1 MYNGPNIPKDE
12 LSLAIHF
19 SSRRCT
25 GGGPDSAFN
34 FSWPIAIDVSKNKI
48 LFGNYGTANDL
59 STEGKATVLEF
70 NGSGYFESMGGKS
83 GGSTSYNLVNAA
95 GDFTLLMWIYAEDN
109 TERDTI
115 FEKQGTI
122 YASYQQ
128 ELAVTLETN
137 EAFSYY
143 SRRFDNY
150 DHAGT
155 NTMTQ
160 NEFNLIGIKLSSGE
174 STTARTG
181 FHSKNGSAWSANYN
195 SRSDTAIVAAQNIR
209 IGTGYAGPVENGK
222 LGAIYCYNKMLSDQE
237 VLQFYNATKGLFNE
251 INIP

>member
-12 LSLAIHF
+12 LSLAVHF

-34 FSWPIAIDVSKNKI
+34 FAPPIAIDVSKNKL
-48 LFGNYGTANDL
+48 LFGQYGTTNAIE
-59 STEGKATVLEF
+59 TQGRATVMDF
-70 NGSGYFESMGGKS
+70 NGSGYFEDIGGKS
-83 GGSTSYNLVNAA
+83 GGTVSYQNVNAA
-95 GDFTLLMWIYAEDN
+95 GDFTLLMWVYAEDL

-115 FEKQGTI
+115 FEKKGTI
-122 YASYQQ
+122 YQSYQQ

-155 NTMTQ
+155 SAMTL
-160 NEFNLIGIKLSSGE
+160 NEFNLMGIKLSSGE

-181 FHSKNGSAWSANYN
+181 FHSKNGSAWAASYN
-195 SRSDTAIVAAQNIR
+195 SRSDTAIVAAANVR
-209 IGTGYAGPVENGK
+209 IGTGYAGAVENGK

-237 VLQFYNATKGLFNE
+237 VLQFYNATKGLFK
-251 INIP
+251 

>member
-12 LSLAIHF
+12 LSLAVHF

-34 FSWPIAIDVSKNKI
+34 FSPPIAIDVSKNKL
-48 LFGNYGTANDL
+48 LFGQYGTPN
-59 STEGKATVLEF
+59 TIETQGRATVMDF
-70 NGSGYFESMGGKS
+70 NGSGYFEDIGGKS
-83 GGSTSYNLVNAA
+83 GGTVSYQNVNAA
-95 GDFTLLMWIYAEDN
+95 GDFTLLMWVYAEDL

-115 FEKQGTI
+115 FEKKGTI
-122 YASYQQ
+122 YQSYQQ

-150 DHAGT
+150 DYAGT
-155 NTMTQ
+155 SAMTQ
-160 NEFNLIGIKLSSGE
+160 NEFNLMGIKLSSGE

-181 FHSKNGSAWSANYN
+181 FHSKNGSAWAANYN
-195 SRSDTAIVAAQNIR
+195 SRSDTAIVAAAQVR
-209 IGTGYAGPVENGK
+209 IGYGYAGAVENGK

-237 VLQFYNATKGLFNE
+237 VLQFYNATKGLFK
-251 INIP
+251 

>member
-1 MYNGPNIPKDE
+1 MITGPNIPKDE
-12 LSLAIHF
+12 LSLAVHF

-34 FSWPIAIDVSKNKI
+34 FSWPIAIDVSKNK
-48 LFGNYGTANDL
+48 LYFGNYGTTANTL
-59 STEGKATVLEF
+59 ETQGRATVMDF
-70 NGSGYFESMGGKS
+70 NGSGYFEDLGGKS
-83 GGSTSYNLVNAA
+83 GGTVSYQNVNAA
-95 GDFTLLMWIYAEDN
+95 GDFTLLMWIYAEDL

-115 FEKQGTI
+115 FEKKGTI
-122 YASYQQ
+122 YQSYQQ

-150 DHAGT
+150 DHAST
-155 NTMTQ
+155 SAMTQ
-160 NEFNLIGIKLSSGE
+160 NEFNLMGIKLSSGE

-195 SRSDTAIVAAQNIR
+195 SRSDTAIVPAAQVR

-237 VLQFYNATKGLFNE
+237 VLQFYNATKRLFK
-251 INIP
+251 